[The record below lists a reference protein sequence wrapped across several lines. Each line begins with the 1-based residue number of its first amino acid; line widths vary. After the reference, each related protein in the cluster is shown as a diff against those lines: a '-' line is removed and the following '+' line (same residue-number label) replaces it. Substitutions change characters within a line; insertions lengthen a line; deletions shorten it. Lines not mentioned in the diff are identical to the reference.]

1 MALYKI
7 QNNKITAIDRTTFAE
22 QNLKERDDLQRML
35 KEQIEIISPDTLI
48 ISEEFGNWEDS
59 RRRIDLLGL
68 DKAANLIVIELKRTE
83 DGGHMELQAIRYAA
97 MISETSFDKVVTI
110 YQDFLNKSGKQE
122 DAESNLLEFLEW
134 SEPNE
139 DEFAQEVK
147 ILLAGADFSK
157 ELTSSVM
164 WLNEFGLDIKCIRL
178 HPYLDEGAT
187 FLDVQTVI
195 PLPEVKDYQVKV
207 REKKQKEREAREH
220 SKDFTKFDVNVAG
233 KEFKSQSKRWMMF
246 CLVSEIL
253 RAGGDPELVSEA
265 LPKRKFEIYEGVL
278 DANEVHKKIM
288 EESRGGKN
296 PRSRRFF
303 IEEGEF
309 FHINEKTYVLSN
321 QWGNGTLEAVE
332 QLEKLFPDLKIKIN
346 PTTPL

>member
-7 QNNKITAIDRTTFAE
+7 QNNKITALNRTTFAE

-35 KEQIEIISPDTLI
+35 KEQIEIISPDILI

-110 YQDFLNKSGKQE
+110 YQDFLNKSGKEE

-187 FLDVQTVI
+187 LLDVQTVI

-207 REKKQKEREAREH
+207 REKKQKEREARI
-220 SKDFTKFDVNVAG
+220 SSRDFTKFDVTISG
-233 KEFKSQSKRWMMF
+233 KVFPSLSKRWMMF
-246 CLVSEIL
+246 HIISETIK
-253 RAGGDPELVSEA
+253 AGAHPDKIANV
-265 LPKRKFEIYEGVL
+265 LPSRKFKVFDGNLTAAEIFEQ
-278 DANEVHKKIM
+278 IM
-288 EESRGGKN
+288 EEDKGGQVSRAD
-296 PRSRRFF
+296 RFF
-303 IEEGEF
+303 TNDGEF
-309 FHINEKTYVLSN
+309 FHVDGKTYVLSN
-321 QWGNGTLEAVE
+321 QWGKAEQGAV
-332 QLEKLFPDLKIKIN
+332 PKIIEMLPSLNIEVK
-346 PTTPL
+346 PSSV

>member
-7 QNNKITAIDRTTFAE
+7 QNNKITAISRTTFAE

-35 KEQIEIISPDTLI
+35 KEQIDIIAPDTLI

-68 DKAANLIVIELKRTE
+68 DKAANLIVIELKRTV

-97 MISETSFDKVVTI
+97 MIAETSFDKVVTI
-110 YQDFLNKSGKQE
+110 YQDFLDKSDKQE

-207 REKKQKEREAREH
+207 REKKQKEREARI
-220 SKDFTKFDVNVAG
+220 SSRDFTKFDVTIAD
-233 KEFKSQSKRWMMF
+233 KTFTSLSKRWMMF
-246 CLVSEIL
+246 HIISEVIK
-253 RAGGDPELVSEA
+253 AGGSPDDISIA
-265 LPKRKFEIYEGVL
+265 LPKRKFKSFDKLLNVDEIYKE
-278 DANEVHKKIM
+278 IM
-288 EESRGGKN
+288 SEDNGGTV

-303 IEEGEF
+303 INEGEF
-309 FHINEKTYVLSN
+309 FHIGEKTYVLSN
-321 QWGNGTLEAVE
+321 QWGVGTLEAVKE
-332 QLEKLFPDLKIKIN
+332 LAKLFSNLNIEIK
-346 PTTPL
+346 PSSE